1 MARRKQQLKGLGMA
15 SGFYLHLG
23 VRGELVSWAITT
35 SSGDVID
42 RGVMTGWTAD
52 QLSSASSA
60 ERAATIARGAR
71 AVLLDP
77 AEYGVGGQQLYWGW
91 LDWNGRKV
99 RLNAGVSLNGLGAE
113 DWDVI
118 GGGMADANTFV
129 LKPGTTRSN
138 SWSFQDA
145 TNVTPIHLHAVPRE
159 EWPRNA
165 QNLPVPTLKV
175 DAFTMQGRTQRAEIG
190 RDAFVPLTSARKL
203 LASGRAL
210 VVVWNSGTSL
220 ARLYVTKSMAD
231 ALLVWLDG
239 LEERGFAGTPDT
251 GYDEKRP
258 VRQVRPAQVIRFP
271 KPTKPPV
278 SSWDEV
284 TEKVALGGTAAEH
297 ATDFQMAR
305 QELMEAVN
313 DAREAMA
320 NGQCLVAGS
329 RIDNG
334 YVAYG
339 RLQASAYE
347 GKDISEASRLLKELK
362 NADEPFEK
370 KCVRTEPLSETH
382 ERTMRVMRPGLA
394 GTKRRR

>member
-1 MARRKQQLKGLGMA
+1 MRRKRANRQQGLGMA

-35 SSGDVID
+35 SSGDVVD

-113 DWDVI
+113 DWDIV
-118 GGGMADANTFV
+118 GGGMENAHTFV
-129 LKPGTTRSN
+129 LKPGTARTWGITGMEN
-138 SWSFQDA
+138 A
-145 TNVTPIHLHAVPRE
+145 TPIRLAPSVRDRRWLGVEP
-159 EWPRNA
+159 
-165 QNLPVPTLKV
+165 
-175 DAFTMQGRTQRAEIG
+175 FTMVDRVRRQEYRGLLIPIDGLRMRLTDRAI
-190 RDAFVPLTSARKL
+190 PLWSKPPGGAEMPL
-203 LASGRAL
+203 MMLH
-210 VVVWNSGTSL
+210 
-220 ARLYVTKSMAD
+220 VTKSMAD
-231 ALLVWLDG
+231 ALLVWLDA
-239 LEERGFAGTPDT
+239 LEDRGIAGTPDT

-278 SSWDEV
+278 ASWDEQ

-320 NGQCLVAGS
+320 NGQCRVAGT

-347 GKDISEASRLLKELK
+347 GKDISEASRLLRELK
-362 NADEPFEK
+362 AADEPFEQ